1 MAPEPAPA
9 AASEPT
15 ADATVVASAAAPA
28 ASTDQ
33 LASGIRRTGEAGRR
47 VTVVGAASNIG
58 TTSTAIALARALA
71 EEGRVVLIDLALST
85 PNVSAISNEPGA
97 PGIAELVRGV
107 ASFKHIITR
116 DRFSRVH
123 LVAAGH
129 VPAEAGSILRSERLT
144 IAVSAL
150 ARTYDHVVI
159 DAGALPHVALER
171 FARLAPRAVLVAP
184 GMADDV
190 TKAARDRLIAAGFD
204 DVTMFVDT
212 PPRPDA
218 GTGPHIAAA

>member
-1 MAPEPAPA
+1 MPSGIPTHARNQSSTSSSSCVGPADSIHEPAY
-9 AASEPT
+9 T
-15 ADATVVASAAAPA
+15 
-28 ASTDQ
+28 
-33 LASGIRRTGEAGRR
+33 LH
-47 VTVVGAASNIG
+47 
-58 TTSTAIALARALA
+58 ALAMK
-71 EEGRVVLIDLALST
+71 S
-85 PNVSAISNEPGA
+85 PS
-97 PGIAELVRGV
+97 
-107 ASFKHIITR
+107 
-116 DRFSRVH
+116 
-123 LVAAGH
+123 AAGH

-159 DAGALPHVALER
+159 DAGALPHAALER